1 MRISQHAEDCWKR
14 ALLDEVVLC
23 PEELAAGC
31 FGFASG
37 RGVHKLREGELAGM
51 HHEDAMG
58 PWVLFTG
65 IDVVDGGRVRPSL
78 GICGPKAPRYVVPR
92 PHGPPPR
99 AGTVRKH

>member
-37 RGVHKLREGELAGM
+37 RGVHKLREGELAGL

-65 IDVVDGGRVRPSL
+65 IDVVEGGGGAPLPWDLWAESPAV
-78 GICGPKAPRYVVPR
+78 CGPQAPWASTPR
-92 PHGPPPR
+92 R
-99 AGTVRKH
+99 DRS